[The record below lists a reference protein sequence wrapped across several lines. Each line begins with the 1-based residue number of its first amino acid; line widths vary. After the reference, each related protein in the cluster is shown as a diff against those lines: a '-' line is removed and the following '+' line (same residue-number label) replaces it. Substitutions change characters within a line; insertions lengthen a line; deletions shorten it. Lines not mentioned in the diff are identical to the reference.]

1 MQDIVRFSGKWKS
14 MKMGVGRDNADNVG
28 RWGGGRLVE
37 RLKGLVFGLYL
48 KFNKIGTSWVV

>member
-1 MQDIVRFSGKWKS
+1 MEEYQE
-14 MKMGVGRDNADNVG
+14 GVGRDNADNVG

-37 RLKGLVFGLYL
+37 RLKGLVLGLYL

>member
-1 MQDIVRFSGKWKS
+1 

-28 RWGGGRLVE
+28 RREGERLVE
-37 RLKGLVFGLYL
+37 RLKGLVLGLYL